1 MRRLTIFMPLAE
13 EEPAAIAR
21 AVRTAG
27 LAAETRAVVVRR
39 SLDARKGRP
48 IGYQLEVELGEEA
61 LPPPRA
67 RPRVR
72 AGLRAVVVGS
82 GPTGTYAARA
92 LRLAGAE
99 VTLVERGRQ
108 VRPRRHDLAQLT
120 RGVLVESSN
129 YCFGEGG
136 AGTFSDG
143 KLYTRVKDK
152 LGVREVLEVLVAH
165 GAAQDILVDSRPH
178 IGSNNL
184 PKILVALR
192 DALTA
197 AGVEYVWDDAV
208 TRLLVGDRGRIRGV
222 SCASGRELPADVIV
236 LAPGHSARPLYE
248 ALHAQSVAMVPKGF
262 AIGARVEHPQPL
274 IDRIQ
279 YGSAAG
285 HPRLPPSFYQLSAQ
299 VPAQGGER
307 GVYSF
312 CMCPGGW
319 IVPSSTEEGLLCTNG
334 MSLSRRDSP
343 LANAALVVTLEPADW
358 RAEHGDGPLGGI
370 ELQRAVERKAFQLG
384 GGGYVAAAQRVEDFL
399 ANRPSSRA
407 SSSIARSSYRPHVVP
422 GEVRGALPLLVG
434 EALAAGLLRFGKM
447 LPGFGDSE
455 AHLVGV
461 ETRSSAPVRIVRDE
475 HTLMSP
481 SHEGLYPSGE
491 GAGYAGGIVSAALD
505 GLRVAHAI
513 IGRHAT

>member
-1 MRRLTIFMPLAE
+1 MRRLTIFVPLSE

-27 LAAETRAVVVRR
+27 LSAETRAAVVRR

-48 IGYQLEVELGEEA
+48 IGYQLEVAFGDEDPSPVREPA
-61 LPPPRA
+61 
-67 RPRVR
+67 RVR
-72 AGLRAVVVGS
+72 KGLRAVVIGS

-92 LRLAGAE
+92 LRRAGAL

-108 VRPRRHDLAQLT
+108 VQPRRHDLAQLT
-120 RGVLVESSN
+120 RGALVESSN

-143 KLYTRVKDK
+143 KLYTRVKDRD
-152 LGVREVLEVLVAH
+152 GVREVLDVLVAH
-165 GAAQDILVDSRPH
+165 GAANDILVDSRPH
-178 IGSNNL
+178 IGSNHL

-192 DALTA
+192 DALTQ

-208 TRLLVGDRGRIRGV
+208 AGLLVGDRGRIRGV
-222 SCASGRELPADVIV
+222 RCVSGRELSADVVV

-248 ALHAQSVAMVPKGF
+248 ALHAHGVAMVPKGF

-279 YGSAAG
+279 YGAAAG

-299 VPAQGGER
+299 VAATGGER

-319 IVPSSTEEGLLCTNG
+319 VVPSSTEEGLLCTNG

-343 LANAALVVTLEPADW
+343 LANAALVVALEPRDW
-358 RAEHGDGPLGGI
+358 RDQHGDGPLGGM
-370 ELQRAVERKAFQLG
+370 ELQRAVERSAFQLG
-384 GGGYVAAAQRVEDFL
+384 GGGYVAAAQRIEDFL
-399 ANRPSSRA
+399 ADRPSSRA
-407 SSSIARSSYRPHVVP
+407 SSRITRSTYRPQVIP
-422 GEVRGALPLLVG
+422 GDVRSALPPIVA
-434 EALAAGLLRFGKM
+434 EALAAGLVRFGKM

-455 AHLVGV
+455 AHLIGV
-461 ETRSSAPVRIVRDE
+461 ETRSSSPVRILRDDNS
-475 HTLMSP
+475 LMSP
-481 SHEGLYPSGE
+481 SHDGLYPSGE

-505 GLRVAHAI
+505 GLRVAQAI
-513 IGRHAT
+513 VARNSK